1 MHKILFVPSKSLCFP
16 QSCGSSVS
24 PAGLYSQI
32 LWGFPVPLLD
42 TQAGEPDVGP
52 RTFTIVQE
60 LLWYY
65 CSPDCASL
73 TQQVWALV
81 FIMIVPSYH
90 LIVASCLS
98 LNVGYHFLVGSSVLL
113 QQLVAIL
120 VLTQEMSTCISFY
133 SAILN

>member
-1 MHKILFVPSKSLCFP
+1 VAERLHMS
-16 QSCGSSVS
+16 
-24 PAGLYSQI
+24 
-32 LWGFPVPLLD
+32 D
-42 TQAGEPDVGP
+42 
-52 RTFTIVQE
+52 RTLKRQLAAEGTSFSTLVDE
-60 LLWYY
+60 VRYRHATY

-98 LNVGYHFLVGSSVLL
+98 LNMRYHFLVGFSVLL

>member
-42 TQAGEPDVGP
+42 TQAGEPDVGI

-60 LLWYY
+60 LIWYY
-65 CSPDCASL
+65 YSPVSEL
-73 TQQVWALV
+73 STQRV
-81 FIMIVPSYH
+81 
-90 LIVASCLS
+90 
-98 LNVGYHFLVGSSVLL
+98 
-113 QQLVAIL
+113 
-120 VLTQEMSTCISFY
+120 
-133 SAILN
+133 